1 MVGGSD
7 GQLLRPSFDFDSL
20 WAPGICISPL
30 GITFNDEN
38 PEATGGQVR
47 AWSRIRTSVR
57 ADKLQRKS
65 LSKDVLP

>member
-7 GQLLRPSFDFDSL
+7 GQLLRPSFDFASM

-30 GITFNDEN
+30 GITCNDEN
-38 PEATGGQVR
+38 PEATGEKVR

-65 LSKDVLP
+65 LSKGLPP